1 MDATPVPFW
10 EYMKQV
16 IKELKRRFEQRL
28 SKLPE
33 NIQKEIK
40 EKKGDGMVK
49 LANKWFE
56 ELRIPENRE
65 PICGTFRID

>member
-1 MDATPVPFW
+1 MDVTPVPFL

-16 IKELKRRFEQRL
+16 RKELKRRFEHRL

-40 EKKGDGMVK
+40 EKKGDEMVK

-56 ELRIPENRE
+56 KLGIPENRE
-65 PICGTFRID
+65 PICGTFTID